1 MTVQAQFRD
10 TIPTINLDD
19 STAEYMGDGCWVL
32 ERLEKTARGNR
43 RHTFGITEE
52 DRAKLVASW
61 QALLSTARRGLA
73 SEGAPLVQPPLAVL
87 QLKDGEGHY
96 MGDGCFVLTRIER
109 LDFKKIPQAIGVTVA
124 DLERLGGLPM
134 AA

>member
-1 MTVQAQFRD
+1 
-10 TIPTINLDD
+10 
-19 STAEYMGDGCWVL
+19 
-32 ERLEKTARGNR
+32 
-43 RHTFGITEE
+43 
-52 DRAKLVASW
+52 
-61 QALLSTARRGLA
+61 
-73 SEGAPLVQPPLAVL
+73 
-87 QLKDGEGHY
+87 